1 MVPHVCFED
10 SLQEEILEKYNYFIF
25 RGDPSDE
32 DYRMIL
38 IMHRS
43 NEIHFILDC
52 IKSKSL

>member
-10 SLQEEILEKYNYFIF
+10 PLQEEILEKYNYFIF